1 MKLLTSFAAKWV
13 AKIPYLVDVITDSRH
28 AKIDFFLSFHVLRLF
43 YTVFFLAVAVVVIVF
58 VCFFWVYFALQDH
71 MARSHLDK
79 QGKRSQFTP
88 FSTQKLK
95 LSTAKFW
102 QTKYLPSLFYT
113 TTQKRET
120 AKDERSIW

>member
-13 AKIPYLVDVITDSRH
+13 AKIPYLVGVITDSRQ
-28 AKIDFFLSFHVLRLF
+28 KSNFFIFPRSQVILYRLFLSCRRCRYCSCLL
-43 YTVFFLAVAVVVIVF
+43 
-58 VCFFWVYFALQDH
+58 FFWVYFALQGH

-79 QGKRSQFTP
+79 QGKSSQFTT

-113 TTQKRET
+113 TKLKKRET